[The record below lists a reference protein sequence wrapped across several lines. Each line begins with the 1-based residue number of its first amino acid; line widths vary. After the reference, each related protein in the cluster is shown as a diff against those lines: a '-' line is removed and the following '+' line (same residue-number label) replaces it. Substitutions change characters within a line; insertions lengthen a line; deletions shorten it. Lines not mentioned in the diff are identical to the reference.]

1 MPMKKW
7 IGLLALLTAF
17 PALSTSMYLPAI
29 PSLVRNWQEPLW
41 FINLTLVGFFV
52 VYSSFL
58 LVYGPLSDRFGR
70 RPLLKIGIVFYVFGS
85 FLCALSPN
93 AISLIAF
100 RMIQAAGGASA
111 SSLALAVS
119 RDVFDAREREKVLAY
134 LGVVVALA
142 PMLSPVIGG
151 WIIARFS
158 WQWIFVILGGMGLI
172 ALLGVHRMPETLRQ
186 TSKTPRTQF
195 LSNYGH
201 LIRNRR
207 YMGLTLVVSLGSI
220 PIFSFI
226 AASSDIYITQI
237 GLSEQV
243 YGYFFG
249 FNAMALMLGAFVC
262 TRLNRLISSH
272 DIITMGFIGLII
284 GGTWLILTPQ
294 HSPWD
299 LALPMFVI
307 SFASGLS
314 RPPSNNLVLE
324 QVNRGAGAAASFLMF
339 SLMTSGAAAMWF
351 GSLGW
356 NDKIQVL
363 GIMGAGSGVTGLV
376 CWLVMRKTSDL

>member
-58 LVYGPLSDRFGR
+58 LVYGPFSDRFGR
-70 RPLLKIGIVFYVFGS
+70 RPLLKIGIGFYVVAS

-119 RDVFDAREREKVLAY
+119 RDVFDARDREKVLAY

-158 WQWIFVILGGMGLI
+158 WQWIFVILVGMGLI
-172 ALLGVHRMPETLRQ
+172 AFLGVHRMPETLRQ
-186 TSKTPRTQF
+186 TSQTPRTKF

-262 TRLNRLISSH
+262 TRLNRLISSR

-294 HSPWD
+294 DSPWD

-351 GSLGW
+351 GSLNW

-363 GIMGAGSGVTGLV
+363 GIMAAASGVAGLV